1 MVNICPEKEQNLDI
15 LYTKYWAAA
24 ISALIG
30 ICVLLHWMQVMMRH
44 MFSTTSIQIQM
55 AKYHKP
61 LTRISRGFVFWKTV
75 LLPSRFLLAMAYIAI
90 NLVIMFTNLDWSLP
104 NIEQVYGM
112 RCGW

>member
-1 MVNICPEKEQNLDI
+1 MVNICPKKEQDLDI

-24 ISALIG
+24 ISGLIG
-30 ICVLLHWMQVMMRH
+30 VCIIVHWMQIMMRH

-61 LTRISRGFVFWKTV
+61 LTRLSRGFIVWRQTF
-75 LLPSRFLLAMAYIAI
+75 LPSRFLLAIAYIVI
-90 NLVIMFTNLDWSLP
+90 NLVIMFTNLDWSAAD
-104 NIEQVYGM
+104 IEQIYGM